1 MVNPAAVLALA
12 DAHFTLHL
20 LGPDEADVSPETGEE
35 STKPLPENLIEDFVD
50 EAAEM
55 IEEIAELYSSE
66 KGWEQAVM
74 FGFTDG
80 VLAVADDSWSTLED
94 SYFEDAG
101 NADYAQAD
109 AAIDTLV
116 QEFDG
121 SRPWDEA
128 AKGYIRSAITRA
140 EAKPAESGSFPWTA
154 AAHAFVYGAEA
165 AYQLEWKVIV
175 TPAGNLLL
183 TDEESIDEA
192 AMAQLESESGS
203 LLDRIFNMIGI
214 DPDELAAVIG
224 EDDPDEL
231 PVIDEGAA
239 DEEKSEGQRP

>member
-1 MVNPAAVLALA
+1 MVNLAAILALA

-35 STKPLPENLIEDFVD
+35 STKPLPENLVEDFVD
-50 EAAEM
+50 EAADM
-55 IEEIAELYSSE
+55 IEEIAGLYSSE
-66 KGWEQAVM
+66 KGWERAVM

-94 SYFEDAG
+94 SYYEDAA
-101 NADYAQAD
+101 NEAYAQAD
-109 AAIDTLV
+109 ETIDAIV

-128 AKGYIRSAITRA
+128 AKGYIRSAIVRSDGD
-140 EAKPAESGSFPWTA
+140 PSESGNFPWTA

-165 AYQLEWKVIV
+165 AYEYEWKIIV

-183 TDEESIDEA
+183 TDEDSIDEA
-192 AMAQLESESGS
+192 AMAQLESGKGS
-203 LLDRIFNMIGI
+203 LLDRIFNAIGI
-214 DPDELAAVIG
+214 DPDELAAAIG
-224 EDDPDEL
+224 EIDGNDDD
-231 PVIDEGAA
+231 D
-239 DEEKSEGQRP
+239 DDDKDSEESHQ